1 MCLAEVCWQGCLPL
15 LRLLCENNRAPLQKT
30 PWQLRKMQAMVLVAR
45 DTRAKLCSS
54 ELVAPGGVMNP
65 QICPVCTPINIHA
78 VHLIGRRRVQ
88 KTDTTVSSRSETDT
102 QRAPKCPLISAERR
116 AREWK
121 AATALTGG
129 CGASACCDS
138 CCSLIKIAASAHL
151 VSRISEQE
159 PSAATCHGEASGFS
173 ILLVDSLVHLFLDSF
188 FHCALACYFCLA
200 RAGCQHQ
207 GHKVLRTLNT
217 ARDDA

>member
-1 MCLAEVCWQGCLPL
+1 M

-30 PWQLRKMQAMVLVAR
+30 PWQLRMMQATVLLAR

-54 ELVAPGGVMNP
+54 KLVAPGGVMNP

-78 VHLIGRRRVQ
+78 VHLMGRRRVRE
-88 KTDTTVSSRSETDT
+88 TDTSVSSRSENDT
-102 QRAPKCPLISAERR
+102 RRAPKCPLISAERR

-121 AATALTGG
+121 AATALSAG
-129 CGASACCDS
+129 CRASACCDS

-159 PSAATCHGEASGFS
+159 PIAATCDGDERGFS
-173 ILLVDSLVHLFLDSF
+173 IPLIDSIVHLI
-188 FHCALACYFCLA
+188 
-200 RAGCQHQ
+200 R
-207 GHKVLRTLNT
+207 
-217 ARDDA
+217 